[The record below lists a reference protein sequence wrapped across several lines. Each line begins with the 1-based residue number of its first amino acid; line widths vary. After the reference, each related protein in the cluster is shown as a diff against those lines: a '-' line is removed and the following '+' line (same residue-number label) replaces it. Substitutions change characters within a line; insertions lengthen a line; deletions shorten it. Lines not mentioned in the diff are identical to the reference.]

1 MAQSTEKTG
10 KLIPQYVDLL
20 CKELEYTSEVA
31 KACNLRLETV
41 YIWEAELPTT
51 LNAQQLG
58 QIIDTVNQNFDMNTC
73 REFTV
78 EAGRP
83 DTDYGGQIAGNERT
97 GITRISIN
105 PQTLNDEVIES
116 DWKRPYHT
124 ANAGCIPFSESTWL

>member
-20 CKELEYTSEVA
+20 CKELNIPQKLQ

-41 YIWEAELPTT
+41 YMGGGTPTT

-83 DTDYGGQIAGNERT
+83 DTITADKLQAMKER

-105 PQTLNDEVIES
+105 PQTLNDEVLNLIEETIPHS
-116 DWKRPYHT
+116 KRWMHS
-124 ANAGCIPFSESTWL
+124 I